1 MMIGG
6 GRGFGVG
13 STGGIVGV
21 GPVVAFL
28 EVLDPIAGIVVGDE
42 DGSVGVPDVEEG
54 HPIP

>member
-6 GRGFGVG
+6 VRGFGVG
-13 STGGIVGV
+13 STGDIVGV
-21 GPVVAFL
+21 GSVVAFL